1 MDKQWALITGAS
13 SGIGRAMAISLA
25 QAGYRTMLVARQAG
39 ALSAVAGEIE
49 GLGAPSPMVVAA
61 DLSTG
66 SGRADVA
73 SAIDGRDVR
82 VAVLAAGF
90 GLSGPFNGVD
100 RESEKSMLEVNCT
113 AVVELSH
120 RLSEQMRQQGRG
132 TIVLF
137 GSLVGWQGVPMSAT
151 YAATKA
157 FVQSL
162 GEALAVEL
170 APSGVNV
177 LCCAPGPVHSGFAAR
192 ANMVVSAGDDADSV
206 AQSIM
211 RNLSKRGTIV
221 PGRFGKF
228 LTTSL
233 STLPRSL
240 RVRIMGRIMSGMAN
254 H

>member
-1 MDKQWALITGAS
+1 MDNQWALITGAS
-13 SGIGRAMAISLA
+13 SGIGRAMAMRLA

-39 ALSAVAGEIE
+39 ALAAVAGEIE
-49 GLGAPSPMVVAA
+49 GLGAPAPMVVAA
-61 DLSTG
+61 DLSTEA
-66 SGRADVA
+66 GRAEVT
-73 SAIDGRDVR
+73 SAIEGREVR
-82 VAVLAAGF
+82 VAVLAAGY

-100 RESEKSMLEVNCT
+100 RESESSMIEVNCT
-113 AVVELSH
+113 AVMDLSH
-120 RLSEQMRQQGRG
+120 SLSEQMARQGRG

-170 APSGVNV
+170 APAGINV
-177 LCCAPGPVHSGFAAR
+177 LCCAPGPVHSGFAKR
-192 ANMVVSAGDDADSV
+192 ANMTMSAADDADSV

-211 RNLSKRGTIV
+211 RNLGKRGTIV
-221 PGRFGKF
+221 PGRTGKF
-228 LTTSL
+228 LTTAL
-233 STLPRSL
+233 STLPRNL